1 LKFKGVPHQCESVFS
16 GFRGK
21 AATTV
26 TSPNFFFDPRAD
38 IYLCLQLAGAN
49 SLPPAVRLLRLAL
62 GVDDDDPDKLAWAD
76 LISAFIVGDY
86 ESAIEMADR
95 AVALNPNF
103 ISGVERKGLGL

>member
-1 LKFKGVPHQCESVFS
+1 MGVGKSRWHVHLATDYFDIGS
-16 GFRGK
+16 GFASARG
-21 AATTV
+21 
-26 TSPNFFFDPRAD
+26 
-38 IYLCLQLAGAN
+38 LHCLVEFAKCGH
-49 SLPPAVRLLRLAL
+49 R